1 MLTSKQLNDMIVSFG
16 KSTAAMRE
24 DMQTILINAAAHAY
38 QHGDVTFYDRLF
50 ANSSGV
56 NRKLATKWVHD
67 FGFATIDKDGNF
79 KLNKTERKKA
89 DFKNGLECY
98 EWLQLNARYWYEKE
112 ESMADVAKALDV
124 AARINAIAASVGKVA
139 SGDHKT
145 YNEVTVDPAA
155 INRAMAALKAALIK
169 SANHTTETATPAA
182 RIAA

>member
-50 ANSSGV
+50 DNASGV
-56 NRKLATKWVHD
+56 NRKLATQWVHD
-67 FGFATIDKDGNF
+67 FGFGSLGKDGKF
-79 KLNKTERKKA
+79 KLNKDARGKA
-89 DFKNGLECY
+89 DFKDGLECY
-98 EWLQLNARYWYEKE
+98 NWLQLNARPWYAKE
-112 ESMADVAKALDV
+112 ESMTEVAKALDV

-169 SANHTTETATPAA
+169 SANFTTETATPAA